1 MDRQAHLKAARNLAA
16 RAATLHTEGEYLGA
30 GELIWGATVHAVS
43 AADPEHEAQPPD
55 RHGNP
60 HQAPNTSV
68 TFTLAARRI
77 SWKSFHGT
85 GHRPMPGQRPT
96 RVAQPF
102 LSPDKFRTKLATQHI
117 RWRSLHSAAAP
128 QRRAVLAAHNPA
140 NRIDGAKF
148 NSECRMRYRR
158 RGQIPRRRSAF

>member
-1 MDRQAHLKAARNLAA
+1 MDCQAHLKAARNLAA
-16 RAATLHTEGEYLGA
+16 RAATLNAGGEYLIA

-77 SWKSFHGT
+77 IGSPFT
-85 GHRPMPGQRPT
+85 ERDIAQCLDNGQRGLHNHFYHLT
-96 RVAQPF
+96 NSEQS
-102 LSPDKFRTKLATQHI
+102 LQ
-117 RWRSLHSAAAP
+117 RSISDGAAYIQQLLHSAEQSCQRTTP
-128 QRRAVLAAHNPA
+128 QT
-140 NRIDGAKF
+140 
-148 NSECRMRYRR
+148 E
-158 RGQIPRRRSAF
+158 

>member
-16 RAATLHTEGEYLGA
+16 RAATLNAGGEYLIA

-77 SWKSFHGT
+77 IGSPFT
-85 GHRPMPGQRPT
+85 ERDIAQCLDNGQRGLHNHFYHLT
-96 RVAQPF
+96 NSEQG
-102 LSPDKFRTKLATQHI
+102 LQ
-117 RWRSLHSAAAP
+117 RSISDGTAYVQRLLHSAEQSWQRTTP
-128 QRRAVLAAHNPA
+128 Q
-140 NRIDGAKF
+140 I
-148 NSECRMRYRR
+148 E
-158 RGQIPRRRSAF
+158 

>member
-16 RAATLHTEGEYLGA
+16 WATTLHTEGEYLGA

-77 SWKSFHGT
+77 IGSPFT
-85 GHRPMPGQRPT
+85 ERDIALCLDNGQRGLHNHFYHLT
-96 RVAQPF
+96 NSEQNLRRNIAVGAIYIQQ
-102 LSPDKFRTKLATQHI
+102 L
-117 RWRSLHSAAAP
+117 LHSAEQFRQRTTP
-128 QRRAVLAAHNPA
+128 QT
-140 NRIDGAKF
+140 
-148 NSECRMRYRR
+148 E
-158 RGQIPRRRSAF
+158 

>member
-1 MDRQAHLKAARNLAA
+1 MDRQAHLKEARNLAA
-16 RAATLHTEGEYLGA
+16 RAATLNAGGEYLIA

-77 SWKSFHGT
+77 IGSPFT
-85 GHRPMPGQRPT
+85 ERDIAQCLDNGQRGLHNHFYHLT
-96 RVAQPF
+96 NSEQG
-102 LSPDKFRTKLATQHI
+102 LQ
-117 RWRSLHSAAAP
+117 RSISDGTAYIQRLIHSAEQSWQRTTP
-128 QRRAVLAAHNPA
+128 Q
-140 NRIDGAKF
+140 I
-148 NSECRMRYRR
+148 E
-158 RGQIPRRRSAF
+158 